1 MLCPLVPRLEDDMSP
16 IPVVRDRLERAD
28 GLAAVLDAAYD
39 AFGSMLSAI
48 RASED
53 PVTALFIPLVMAA
66 ASAAEGRNAL
76 AFAPAFAS
84 RPLPVAPTRDEPAD
98 ATSVQV
104 AAASLA
110 ALSELLAA
118 RLTDAARGAPGRGDQ
133 AACRAAARSAQE
145 IHALLTR
152 NGP

>member
-1 MLCPLVPRLEDDMSP
+1 MSS
-16 IPVVRDRLERAD
+16 IPAVRDRLERAD
-28 GLAAVLDAAYD
+28 SLPAVLDAAHD

-48 RASED
+48 RALED
-53 PVTALFIPLVMAA
+53 PATALFIPLVMAA

-76 AFAPAFAS
+76 SFAPALPS
-84 RPLPVAPTRDEPAD
+84 RPLPAAPTRDEPAD

-104 AAASLA
+104 TAASLA

-118 RLTDAARGAPGRGDQ
+118 RLTDAARDAPGRGDQ
-133 AACRAAARSAQE
+133 AACRDAARSARD
-145 IHALLTR
+145 IHALLTG